1 MAFLGSTI
9 RAEDLPQSS
18 GDFEPL
24 PAGLYT
30 VSIASAELTPTKDG
44 SGQYIKLK
52 LNIVAPTHQG
62 RTIFSN
68 LNIRNQSAKAEEIG
82 RQQLGSILRAINLA
96 AIEDTDQL
104 IGGVMDVKV
113 TVKAATDQ
121 YQAGN
126 EVKGYYAP
134 PSAKAPVIAQMNP
147 PKAHGLSAGAH
158 NTQPAAP
165 AQAATPATRPW

>member
-1 MAFLGSTI
+1 MAFLGQTI
-9 RAEDLPQSS
+9 RAEDLPESTG
-18 GDFEPL
+18 GDFRPL
-24 PAGLYT
+24 PAGDYT
-30 VSIASAELTPTKDG
+30 VSIMSADLTPTKDG

-52 LNIVAPTHQG
+52 LSVLAPTHQG
-62 RTIFSN
+62 RIVFAN

-134 PSAKAPVIAQMNP
+134 AGGAKPATALPKPQAQ
-147 PKAHGLSAGAH
+147 
-158 NTQPAAP
+158 AAVP

>member
-1 MAFLGSTI
+1 MAFLGTTI
-9 RAEDLPQSS
+9 RAEDLPQST

-30 VSIASAELTPTKDG
+30 VSIASADLTPTKDG

-52 LNIVAPTHQG
+52 LNVIAPTHQG
-62 RTIFSN
+62 RTIFAN

-113 TVKAATDQ
+113 TIKAATDQ
-121 YQAGN
+121 YAAGN

-134 PSAKAPVIAQMNP
+134 
-147 PKAHGLSAGAH
+147 AGATKPATALPKPQ
-158 NTQPAAP
+158 TQATAP
-165 AQAATPATRPW
+165 AQAATTATRPW

>member
-1 MAFLGSTI
+1 MAFLGQSI
-9 RAEDLPQSS
+9 RAEDLPQST
-18 GDFEPL
+18 GDFAPL

-52 LNIVAPTHQG
+52 LNVIAPTHQG

-113 TVKAATDQ
+113 TIKAATDQ
-121 YQAGN
+121 YPAGN

-134 PSAKAPVIAQMNP
+134 
-147 PKAHGLSAGAH
+147 AGA
-158 NTQPAAP
+158 TKPATALP
-165 AQAATPATRPW
+165 KPQAQAAVAYADAVNPTRPW